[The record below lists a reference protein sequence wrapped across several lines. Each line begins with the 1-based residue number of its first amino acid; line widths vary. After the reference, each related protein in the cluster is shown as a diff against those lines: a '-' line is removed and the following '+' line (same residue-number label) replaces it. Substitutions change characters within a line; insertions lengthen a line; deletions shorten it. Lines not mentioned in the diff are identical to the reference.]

1 PLSRIAS
8 VDALPKG
15 EVTQQRRF
23 HDQNAICPVLS
34 RYITLVRV
42 TTDTKVPTSTAT
54 EAGSTQVSYCLA
66 MTKTFSAG
74 GNEAISTAVAAHSG
88 VNGPNEIISAKA
100 ISGWMISFT
109 AITPGTSQGI
119 RANGRS

>member
-1 PLSRIAS
+1 M
-8 VDALPKG
+8 G
-15 EVTQQRRF
+15 EVTEQLPLRIP
-23 HDQNAICPVLS
+23 DQNAICPALS
-34 RYITLVRV
+34 TYITLVSV

-88 VNGPNEIISAKA
+88 VNGPNSIISAKA
-100 ISGWMISFT
+100 IRGCTISLM
-109 AITPGTSQGI
+109 AIRPGISQGT
-119 RANGRS
+119 RPNGL